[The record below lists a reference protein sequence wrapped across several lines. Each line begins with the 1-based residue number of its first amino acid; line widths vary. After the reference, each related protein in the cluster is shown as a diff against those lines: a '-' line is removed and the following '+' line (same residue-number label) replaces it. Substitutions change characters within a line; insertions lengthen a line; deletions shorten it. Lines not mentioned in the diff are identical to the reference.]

1 MIFLDTSV
9 IYAMADRADPRHE
22 RAKEYFRAVLEA
34 GEPVVTHNYVLVE
47 SMALI
52 QHRLGLAPALQ
63 VAESSRALE
72 MEWIDKDLHDEAVRR
87 LAANKRRRVSLVDQV
102 SFIVMRL
109 RGIGTALTFDEDFAA
124 EGFRLYE
131 V

>member
-22 RAKEYFRAVLEA
+22 MAKEYFRAVLEA